1 MTENTSQLF
10 LDMQLITDRFEE
22 YMEDISLKMGST
34 RAKLRGAR
42 LFRQQNVLEAD
53 YVYIARGRE
62 LPEFLVRPAGGCL
75 ITLGPPPVFY
85 QRHNYSLLVLPENC
99 DLLEIFD
106 FVQSVFDDL
115 LDWSSRLAYALNQD
129 LPLENILRI
138 GYEQF
143 KNPLFVHDIDFNILA
158 CPYRAEGMTVWE
170 RDAYTGK
177 DMLPIAVINDF
188 KIDPEYI
195 STLSTHEASMF
206 SEQQRGYRI
215 LYVNIWNEYGQY
227 EGRLC
232 IDELEAAIMPSHFL
246 LAEYLAG
253 VIRTWLARRNVFRQE
268 GGNTFG
274 EFLVSVLE
282 GQETDPVRIETAL
295 QRREW
300 GAEHEYVCIRLGVQ
314 NRDKSVRSMSGTCN
328 FLRAQL
334 SGSYAM
340 PYKEEILVVVNLAFN
355 GGKLSNII
363 PHLSAIVRE
372 GLFICGVSNSFHPF
386 TDLIYYYEQAG
397 IALRYGRG
405 SGQMFWTYFYDDC
418 ALQYLL
424 HEASRILPARHLCSH
439 KLLEIREYDEQ
450 NHTELYETLRVYLY
464 NHQNA
469 VRTARDLYIHR
480 STLFYRLDRLKNLMN
495 VNLDNARERL
505 YLEISYLLLDGE
517 TRTQEHT
524 AEEKK

>member
-1 MTENTSQLF
+1 M
-10 LDMQLITDRFEE
+10 
-22 YMEDISLKMGST
+22 
-34 RAKLRGAR
+34 
-42 LFRQQNVLEAD
+42 
-53 YVYIARGRE
+53 
-62 LPEFLVRPAGGCL
+62 
-75 ITLGPPPVFY
+75 
-85 QRHNYSLLVLPENC
+85 
-99 DLLEIFD
+99 
-106 FVQSVFDDL
+106 
-115 LDWSSRLAYALNQD
+115 
-129 LPLENILRI
+129 
-138 GYEQF
+138 
-143 KNPLFVHDIDFNILA
+143 
-158 CPYRAEGMTVWE
+158 
-170 RDAYTGK
+170 
-177 DMLPIAVINDF
+177 
-188 KIDPEYI
+188 
-195 STLSTHEASMF
+195 
-206 SEQQRGYRI
+206 
-215 LYVNIWNEYGQY
+215 
-227 EGRLC
+227 
-232 IDELEAAIMPSHFL
+232 
-246 LAEYLAG
+246 
-253 VIRTWLARRNVFRQE
+253 
-268 GGNTFG
+268 
-274 EFLVSVLE
+274 
-282 GQETDPVRIETAL
+282 RIETAL

-372 GLFICGVSNSFHPF
+372 GLFICGVSNSFRPF